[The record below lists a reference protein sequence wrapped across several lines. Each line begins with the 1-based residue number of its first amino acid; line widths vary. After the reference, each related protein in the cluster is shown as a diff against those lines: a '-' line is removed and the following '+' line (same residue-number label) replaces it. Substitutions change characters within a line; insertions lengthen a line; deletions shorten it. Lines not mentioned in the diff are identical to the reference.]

1 MSSASSDVALCP
13 CGHCAADVGLSD
25 GSDGGGGAAALSE
38 DGRWFAAY
46 ASCCLTSDVARD
58 SLPGV
63 VEACAASIRAVVD
76 GFEWRD
82 CERQLFR
89 RVFGGNHGAVAS
101 GDGWFSVG
109 GVRRRSRNARRIAA
123 ACVLLQRPA
132 FVFDRSVTREQY
144 CIQLY
149 DGHERCCRRYGAVYA
164 AALAVLRGP

>member
-1 MSSASSDVALCP
+1 METTISDMPSCP
-13 CGHCAADVGLSD
+13 CGHCAGDAGTTD
-25 GSDGGGGAAALSE
+25 GSGCAALSE
-38 DGRWFAAY
+38 DGRWFTAY
-46 ASCCLTSDVARD
+46 ASCCLTSDVASD

-63 VEACAASIRAVVD
+63 VDACAASIRAVVD
-76 GFEWRD
+76 EFKWRD

-89 RVFGGNHGAVAS
+89 RVTGGKQSVITS
-101 GDGWFSVG
+101 GDGWFSVD

-132 FVFDRSVTREQY
+132 FVFARSVTREQY

-149 DGHERCCRRYGAVYA
+149 DGHVRCCRRYGTVYA